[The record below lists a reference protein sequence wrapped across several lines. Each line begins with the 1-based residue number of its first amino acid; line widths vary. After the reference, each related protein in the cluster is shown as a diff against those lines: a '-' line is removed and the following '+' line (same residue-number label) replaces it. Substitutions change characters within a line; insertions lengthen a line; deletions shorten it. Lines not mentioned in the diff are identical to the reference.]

1 MKYSLDDREIEIK
14 VSLINLVNLGMIERF
29 GFYTI
34 YE

>member
-1 MKYSLDDREIEIK
+1 MKYSLDDREIE
-14 VSLINLVNLGMIERF
+14 INLVNLGMIERF